1 MIKIMLPKLITFVL
15 ISVSIYFGIAGVLI
29 LAGKPKKSDQIKLGM
44 PFNELF
50 FDYSGLPKL
59 KGYITRDGTKL
70 SYRHYSAKSK
80 KAIILLHGS
89 GWHSQYFLP
98 LAEFISSE
106 GLAQVYTPDL
116 RGHGPAPIKR
126 GDVDYIGQLE
136 DDLADFIA
144 LIRKN
149 NPSAT
154 LIVSGHSS
162 GGGLAIRFAGG
173 QYGKQAN
180 AYMLLSPF
188 LKYNAPTIRSNA
200 GGWAQ
205 PYTGRIIGLTMLNN
219 VGIHWF
225 DYLPAIA
232 FNMPKEARDG
242 TETLLYSHRLNTA
255 YAPRDYK
262 NDLGAIAQPLIVVAG
277 TADEA
282 FIADKFEPVISQY
295 TAVQVKLL
303 PGVTHMGV
311 VVGPEIRIVVED
323 WLEGLA
329 QRQPYIS

>member
-1 MIKIMLPKLITFVL
+1 MIQIILPKVITFVL
-15 ISVSIYFGIAGVLI
+15 ISVSIYFGIAGVLMI
-29 LAGKPKKSDQIKLGM
+29 IGKPKKSAQVQRGIS
-44 PFNELF
+44 FNELF

-59 KGYITRDGTKL
+59 NSFKARDGTKL
-70 SYRHYSAKSK
+70 SYRHYPAKSD

-116 RGHGPAPIKR
+116 RGHGAAPIKR

-144 LIRKN
+144 LIRKD
-149 NPSAT
+149 NPSTT

-162 GGGLAIRFAGG
+162 GGGLAIRFAGS

-188 LKYNAPTIRSNA
+188 LKYNAPTIRSNS

-262 NDLGAIAQPLIVVAG
+262 KDLGAMTQPLLVVAG
-277 TADEA
+277 TADDA
-282 FIADKFEPVISQY
+282 FIADKFEQVISQY

-311 VVGPEIRIVVED
+311 VVGPEIRFVVKE
-323 WLEGLA
+323 WLEDLP
-329 QRQPYIS
+329 QRYSYTS